1 MKLTTY
7 IDQLHAFSHSPK
19 MAEAKQEIIRRGLQ
33 LIAGEFGTETD
44 PYGRGWKTT
53 KQKNR
58 ILWKTGALANSF
70 SGFATTNGVT
80 FRSSSDYAIYQQGK
94 RAMLPKSS
102 RGLGRQ
108 WTEMVQ
114 GVLRQKMREA
124 LLP

>member
-1 MKLTTY
+1 VGLVKLTTY
-7 IDQLHAFSHSPK
+7 IDKLHAFSSSPK

-33 LIAGEFGTETD
+33 LIAGEFGTESD
-44 PYGRGWKTT
+44 PYGRNWKPT

-58 ILWKTGALANSF
+58 ILWKTGALASSF
-70 SGFATTNGVT
+70 TGFATSNGVV
-80 FRSSSDYAIYQQGK
+80 FRSS
-94 RAMLPKSS
+94 
-102 RGLGRQ
+102 GLGRQ